1 MDVMDSTN
9 PGISLKSLCAGVL
22 LEPLNEAEVEV
33 AENKVRLLQDIID
46 KYEEEIKGM
55 KKEIEICEDE
65 INELNKVI
73 ITYYRNNF
81 KNF

>member
-1 MDVMDSTN
+1 MDVIT
-9 PGISLKSLCAGVL
+9 
-22 LEPLNEAEVEV
+22 EAEVEE
-33 AENKVRLLQDIID
+33 AENKVRLLQSIID
-46 KYEEEIKGM
+46 KYEDDIKGM
-55 KKEIEICEDE
+55 KKEISYLDEE

>member
-1 MDVMDSTN
+1 MDVIT
-9 PGISLKSLCAGVL
+9 
-22 LEPLNEAEVEV
+22 EAEVEE
-33 AENKVRLLQDIID
+33 AENKVRLLQSIID
-46 KYEEEIKGM
+46 KYEDDIKGM
-55 KKEIEICEDE
+55 KKEISYLNEE

>member
-1 MDVMDSTN
+1 
-9 PGISLKSLCAGVL
+9 
-22 LEPLNEAEVEV
+22 
-33 AENKVRLLQDIID
+33 
-46 KYEEEIKGM
+46 M
-55 KKEIEICEDE
+55 KKEISYLDEE